1 MHMNYPF
8 ARTIV
13 LAGLLLSLAGG
24 CTTTSGPRWPAIT
37 DAPTDVH
44 LQGRW
49 VWAELM
55 ADNVDAEKTFYQE
68 VFAWQFETRG
78 TGTNAYT
85 IVRVDGRPIA
95 GMIHYPTPAGA
106 ESSARWLPL
115 MSVPDATGAAEH
127 ATAFGGKVIAPARKL
142 PGRGEAA
149 VIMDPEGALFGV
161 IHSSAGDPPD
171 EFPSYGAWFWM
182 ELWAKNAF
190 QMSDFYRP
198 IGSYDVT
205 RQEGPGDRTELHLMA
220 GGFPRADILE
230 VSRKDLPS
238 IWLPY
243 VRVKDIRKTVDSV
256 VRAGG
261 KVVIEPDPEIRKGKV
276 AVFLDPLG
284 AAIAAAEWTD
294 EGQEEGKP

>member
-1 MHMNYPF
+1 MRYS
-8 ARTIV
+8 TIRMLA
-13 LAGLLLSLAGG
+13 LAGAVLLVGA
-24 CTTTSGPRWPAIT
+24 CTTTGPRWPAIT

-44 LQGRW
+44 IQGRW

-55 ADNVDAEKTFYQE
+55 ADNVAAEKTFYKE
-68 VFAWQFETRG
+68 VFGWQFESRG

-95 GMIHYPTPAGA
+95 GIIYYAKPAGA

-115 MSVPDATGAAEH
+115 MSVADAGRAAEH
-127 ATAFGGKVIAPARKL
+127 AAAFGGRIIAPAKSL
-142 PGRGEAA
+142 AGRGEAA
-149 VIMDPEGALFGV
+149 VLADPEGAIFGV
-161 IHSSAGDPPD
+161 IHSGTGDPPD
-171 EFPSYGAWFWM
+171 EFPSYNAWFWM

-205 RQEGPGDRTELHLMA
+205 RHEGPGDRTELRLVA

-230 VSRKDLPS
+230 ILRKDLPT
-238 IWLPY
+238 IWVPY

-256 VRAGG
+256 VMAGG
-261 KVVIEPDPEIRKGKV
+261 QVVFEPDPEIRKGKV
-276 AVFLDPLG
+276 AVFVDPLG
-284 AAIAAAEWTD
+284 AAIAAVEWTD
-294 EGQEEGKP
+294 ESEEEGKP